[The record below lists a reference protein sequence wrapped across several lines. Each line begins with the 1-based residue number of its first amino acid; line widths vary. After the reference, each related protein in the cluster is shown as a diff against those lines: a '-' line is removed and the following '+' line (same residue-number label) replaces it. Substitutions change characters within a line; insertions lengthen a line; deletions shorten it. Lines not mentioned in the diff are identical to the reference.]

1 MINKKILS
9 AAVKIMPNRLQDKAI
24 CSALNL
30 LFVKKITL
38 DADKTVSVSV
48 NDLNKQWFMRL
59 TAKGFTPLAQK
70 VVGDN
75 HIQLS
80 TDLATIFAAQRRSQ
94 LINALEREA
103 ICVVANNQDKQ
114 AFLSAF
120 EAITQPQIDNIVNR
134 GYRFLRMTPPA
145 RIDINKVVF
154 DDIECQQDVDFIRD
168 HAVNIEKTDLPK
180 ALRLMEIAHKARPE
194 GYFIRDKV
202 VEYRKLLQSE

>member
-30 LFVKKITL
+30 LFVNKITL

-59 TAKGFTPLAQK
+59 TAKGFMPLAQK

-75 HIQLS
+75 DIQLS
-80 TDLATIFAAQRRSQ
+80 TDLATIFASQRRSQ
-94 LINALEREA
+94 LINALKRGA

-134 GYRFLRMTPPA
+134 GHRFLRMTPPT

-168 HAVNIEKTDLPK
+168 HAVNIEKTDLPN

-194 GYFIRDKV
+194 GPFIRDKV
-202 VEYRKLLQSE
+202 IEYRKLLQSK

>member
-1 MINKKILS
+1 
-9 AAVKIMPNRLQDKAI
+9 MPNRLQDKAI

-194 GYFIRDKV
+194 GLLFVIKWLSIASYYSRNNFFCAV
-202 VEYRKLLQSE
+202 YLSYRGC

>member
-1 MINKKILS
+1 
-9 AAVKIMPNRLQDKAI
+9 
-24 CSALNL
+24 LNL
-30 LFVKKITL
+30 LFVNKITL
-38 DADKTVSVSV
+38 NTPKTVSVSV
-48 NDLNKQWFMRL
+48 NDLNKQWFMNL
-59 TAKGFTPLAQK
+59 TASGFTPLAQK
-70 VVGDN
+70 VGGNNDI
-75 HIQLS
+75 HLS

-120 EAITQPQIDNIVNR
+120 EAITQPQIDIIVNR

-194 GYFIRDKV
+194 GPFIRDKV
-202 VEYRKLLQSE
+202 IEYRKLLQSL